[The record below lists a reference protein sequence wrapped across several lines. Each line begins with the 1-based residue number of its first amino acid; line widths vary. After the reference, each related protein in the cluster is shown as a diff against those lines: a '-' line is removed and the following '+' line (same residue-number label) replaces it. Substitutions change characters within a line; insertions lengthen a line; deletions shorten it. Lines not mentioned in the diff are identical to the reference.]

1 MDLWIN
7 LSPWIAKLV
16 ARDVCFSMHV
26 LLSCMA
32 VIGKF
37 MVFHKQCLYSFFF
50 FFLCEVLD

>member
-50 FFLCEVLD
+50 FLCEVLD